1 MLSPHERDPRH
12 SWIRPDTRS
21 GPARDQC
28 GQQHIEQ
35 IRDEQV
41 VIMLQNDVAGAA
53 MAATAVALAHADAAL
68 LIRQSETS
76 RDHVMHLRIPRQLK
90 EVKVGGLE

>member
-1 MLSPHERDPRH
+1 
-12 SWIRPDTRS
+12 
-21 GPARDQC
+21 
-28 GQQHIEQ
+28 
-35 IRDEQV
+35 
-41 VIMLQNDVAGAA
+41 MLQNDVAGAA